1 MRKYIKYA
9 IISFFSL
16 ISCTERQ
23 ESRLFNNEFMDSI
36 YSYII
41 QDSLRHDSYII
52 FPAKVFFNENQ
63 GQEGMLV
70 GPLYQGI
77 LSPNSEKNYIKLKG
91 YGATS
96 LYFYC
101 NEIDFF
107 DDLSSCQNIKYTQQ
121 DSVILYRSIQ
131 QDSVI
136 LYRSIYTKSPII
148 NYLKRAN
155 LFFYKEKQLY
165 KEQNVDSLFLPR
177 IVLDEKL

>member
-23 ESRLFNNEFMDSI
+23 ESRLLKNEFMDSI

-121 DSVILYRSIQ
+121 DSVILYRSI
-131 QDSVI
+131 
-136 LYRSIYTKSPII
+136 YTKSPII

-177 IVLDEKL
+177 IVLDEKTMLPIIEQEE